1 MEQGT
6 TASQMGKTWTKP
18 GPNLDQTWT
27 GALFFYFVRPDA
39 LVQAVQ
45 VVVL

>member
-18 GPNLDQTWT
+18 GPVLY
-27 GALFFYFVRPDA
+27 FFTFLSA
-39 LVQAVQ
+39 AFMG
-45 VVVL
+45 